1 MCIFCQ
7 QRNFKA
13 KYMPFISLTKIA
25 CYQEFSLIGRAERV
39 TSVVAIR
46 LLGMLKSIG
55 LGDARANCPGKI

>member
-1 MCIFCQ
+1 
-7 QRNFKA
+7 
-13 KYMPFISLTKIA
+13 MPFISLTKIA
-25 CYQEFSLIGRAERV
+25 CYQEFSLIGRAERF